1 MGERKGI
8 ERKKRGNRMQLKK
21 VYELRLLAGQTAKA
35 PKARAGRADFLKN
48 AGDATQRSQRSRK
61 VCENATTTIL
71 FLTDILLLE
80 TRSRFSS
87 RISIYT
93 YRV

>member
-1 MGERKGI
+1 
-8 ERKKRGNRMQLKK
+8 MQLKK
-21 VYELRLLAGQTAKA
+21 VYELRLLAGQTAKT
-35 PKARAGRADFLKN
+35 PKARARAGGADFLKN